1 MTSEDRSKAATRGLE
16 GVVATST
23 AICKVE
29 DRNLVYRGYPIDE
42 LVPKAEYE
50 EVAYL
55 LLNGDLPTK
64 DQLRDFKAELIKHR
78 TLSPFLRNILQEMSE
93 SGTAMDVLRTVASA
107 SAVEDP
113 AEGDNSPEAEY
124 RKAIRLTAKL
134 PTILAS
140 YIRRRRGEQPKPPDP
155 SLGHAANF
163 AHMAGLDEAHPRAAE
178 VLNACFILQAEHG
191 LNASTFTARIVAATE
206 ADTHAAVTAA
216 FGALKGPLHGGATD
230 GTMRMLDEI
239 GSPDHVETF
248 VDKAI
253 ERKYKFS
260 GFGHRVYLTEDP
272 RAKHLRR
279 FAMELAKDW
288 KGKPYFEIQDRL
300 AKAIAE
306 RRPKMSPGAAAK
318 VNVVNVDYYAATT
331 YTFLGIPADLGT
343 SIFALGRI
351 AGWAAHIMEQHG
363 DNRLIRPESE
373 YTGPSEKRYIPIAE
387 R

>member
-1 MTSEDRSKAATRGLE
+1 MTDETRARVATRGLE
-16 GVVATST
+16 GVVATTT

-29 DRNLVYRGYPIDE
+29 DNSLVYRGYSIDE
-42 LVPKAEYE
+42 LATKAEYE

-64 DQLRDFKAELIKHR
+64 EQLRDFKAELVKHR
-78 TLSPFLRNILQEMSE
+78 TLSPFLRKILQEMSE

-134 PTILAS
+134 PTILAT
-140 YIRRRRGEQPKPPDP
+140 YMRRRRGEQPIPPEP
-155 SLGHAANF
+155 SLDHAANF
-163 AHMAGLDEAHPRAAE
+163 ARMAGVDEGHPRAAE
-178 VLNACFILQAEHG
+178 ILNTCFILQAEHG
-191 LNASTFTARIVAATE
+191 LNASTFTARVVAGTN
-206 ADTHAAVTAA
+206 ADMHAAVTAA

-230 GTMRMLDEI
+230 GTMKMLDEI
-239 GSPDHVETF
+239 GSIDHVETF

-253 ERKYKFS
+253 ATKYKFS

-272 RAKHLRR
+272 RGKYLRR
-279 FAMELAKDW
+279 FAMELAKDS
-288 KGKPYFEIQDRL
+288 KGKPYFEIQERL

-306 RRPKMSPGAAAK
+306 RRPKMSPAAAAK

-351 AGWAAHIMEQHG
+351 AGWSAHIM
-363 DNRLIRPESE
+363 
-373 YTGPSEKRYIPIAE
+373 
-387 R
+387 